1 MSKLVSAVQSFDTGD
16 RKVLR
21 AKKSKLFD
29 DLVKLESQVFEDKS
43 TQEVAKIYR
52 IGVKFGSQV
61 MVTDVELMN
70 NPDALTH
77 AINSTKKSITEA
89 VFGEFRP
96 LIRQIYDALYDYDVE
111 KARWVLNQ
119 LEVQM
124 FEIDNETSSI

>member
-61 MVTDVELMN
+61 MVTDVELIN

-124 FEIDNETSSI
+124 FEIDNET